1 MNLDDAIASARNL
14 LAANAMREWGLLCCD
29 VESAT
34 LADKDFDG
42 LLRFHEANLRAVAT
56 AEQAERIRVKD
67 IERFRQGFARCLI
80 EGLERARR
88 DQRIQALY
96 FEYFYDGGDAS
107 DGNLFL
113 CESFD
118 PEDDGWAANFG
129 RDGVVLGLSVL
140 PWMHF
145 DPERELSQSTRTVA
159 DMYVDANLLVACLRE
174 IESIGGIDY
183 PFGFAQH
190 DAPVTVVG
198 ATQ

>member
-14 LAANAMREWGLLCCD
+14 LVADAMREWGLLCRD
-29 VESAT
+29 VESAA
-34 LADKDFDG
+34 LAGKDFDA
-42 LLRFHEANLRAVAT
+42 LLRFHGAGLAAVAT
-56 AEQAERIRVKD
+56 AEQAERIRVND
-67 IERFRQGFARCLI
+67 IERFRQGFARCLA
-80 EGLERARR
+80 EGLERARG
-88 DQRIQALY
+88 DPRIKALY

-118 PEDDGWAANFG
+118 PEDDAWAADFG
-129 RDGVVLGLSVL
+129 RDGVVLGPSVL

-145 DPERELSQSTRTVA
+145 DPECELLQSTRTVA
-159 DMYVDANLLVACLRE
+159 DIYVDANLLVACLRE
-174 IESIGGIDY
+174 IESIGGIEY

-198 ATQ
+198 AAH